1 MHFNLLYQRHGE
13 KREKVIGVSLKYKV
27 LEKGNL
33 IIITEIRNEIFPY
46 REIWGR
52 RK

>member
-13 KREKVIGVSLKYKV
+13 KVIGASLKYKV
-27 LEKGNL
+27 LEKGNF
-33 IIITEIRNEIFPY
+33 IIITEIRNEIFPH